1 MDEKELLKERFRL
14 AIASAVKVISENYEL
29 DIRFNNNEETKN
41 NTLNLPELSE
51 FKDLQD
57 FTKIRALAD
66 SEALK
71 IKHTSKK
78 IYTENEPKGRMAK
91 SLYAIAEKIRYEKI
105 GSNKLKGIRNNIVQY
120 HENKYKNKKIE
131 EVKTESDVN
140 ISEAFELYLR
150 THLFNLK
157 QNKITKEVLSYWKNL
172 FDKNIKKDI
181 KDLEKYIYDQKKF
194 ANHITKL
201 IENLEFNDSDSEE
214 KEKKQETT
222 EDKPKSEN
230 DSNET
235 DNQSEPEEK
244 QEQQG
249 DAGLSVLNSDFT
261 PLEDDRV
268 DQTELETVE
277 GDFNP
282 QRKNINRLNKNKYK
296 IFTNEF
302 DEIKKAEDLEKE
314 EELTKLRK
322 LLDQQLTNLQNLI
335 TKLANKLQRQL
346 LAKQNRSWEFDLEEG
361 ILDASKLARV
371 VINPFHSLSYKDE
384 KETDFKDT
392 VVSILIDNSG
402 SMRGR
407 PISVAAIC
415 ADILSRTLERCSVK
429 VEVLGFTT
437 KNWKGGKSREKW
449 NLSNKPSNPGR
460 LNDLRHIVYKSA
472 DSPWRQSKKNLGL
485 MLKEGL
491 LKENIDGEALLWAFK
506 RISKRKEERKILMV
520 ISDGAPVDDSTL
532 SVNSGNY
539 LEKHLKQT
547 VKWIEEN
554 SNMEIL
560 AIGIGHDVTR
570 YYNKAIKITDDQ
582 ELGDVMI
589 NQLSKLFSTKKNKT
603 IH

>member
-1 MDEKELLKERFRL
+1 MDEKELLKERFKL
-14 AIASAVKVISENYEL
+14 AITSAVKVISENYEI
-29 DIRFNNNEETKN
+29 DIKFNNNHETKN
-41 NTLNLPELSE
+41 NILNLPEISE
-51 FKDLQD
+51 FKNLQD
-57 FTKIRALAD
+57 FTKLRALAD

-71 IKHTSKK
+71 IKYTNNK
-78 IYTENEPKGRMAK
+78 IYSKNEPSGQTAK
-91 SLYAIAEKIRYEKI
+91 TLYAIAEKIRYEKI

-131 EVKTESDVN
+131 EIKTEADVN
-140 ISEAFELYLR
+140 IAEAFELYLR
-150 THLFNLK
+150 THFFNLK
-157 QNKITKEVLSYWKNL
+157 QTKITKEVMSYWKDL
-172 FDKNIKKDI
+172 FDKNIKKNLKELDSCI
-181 KDLEKYIYDQKKF
+181 NDQEKY
-194 ANHITKL
+194 ANNISRL
-201 IENLEFNDSDSEE
+201 IENLHF
-214 KEKKQETT
+214 
-222 EDKPKSEN
+222 EDT
-230 DSNET
+230 DSNEK
-235 DNQSEPEEK
+235 EEK
-244 QEQQG
+244 QENKQENSNSENNNDDIENKSDSSEKDDQQKEIN
-249 DAGLSVLNSDFT
+249 LSVLDSDFNSI
-261 PLEDDRV
+261 EDD
-268 DQTELETVE
+268 DSNQIELDNKDGELNQKTESIKKFKK
-277 GDFNP
+277 D
-282 QRKNINRLNKNKYK
+282 KYK

-302 DEIKKAEDLEKE
+302 DEINKAEDLEKE
-314 EELTKLRK
+314 EELVKLRK

-361 ILDASKLARV
+361 ILDASKLSRV
-371 VINPFHSLSYKDE
+371 IIDPFHSLSYKDE

-449 NLSNKPSNPGR
+449 NSSSKPSNPGR
-460 LNDLRHIVYKSA
+460 LNDLRHIIYKSA
-472 DSPWRQSKKNLGL
+472 DTPWRQSKKNLGL

-539 LEKHLKQT
+539 LEKHLKKT

-554 SNMEIL
+554 SNIEIL

-570 YYNKAIKITDDQ
+570 YYNKAIKITDVQ

-589 NQLSKLFSTKKNKT
+589 NQLTNLFSDKKNKT

>member
-1 MDEKELLKERFRL
+1 MDEKELIKERFKL

-29 DIRFNNNEETKN
+29 DIKFNSDLETKK
-41 NTLNLPELSE
+41 NTLNLPEISE
-51 FKDLQD
+51 FNNLQD
-57 FTKIRALAD
+57 FTKLRALAD

-71 IKHTSKK
+71 IKHTNKK
-78 IYTENEPKGRMAK
+78 IYTENEPKGKMAR
-91 SLYAIAEKIRYEKI
+91 SLYAVAEKIRYEKI
-105 GSNKLKGIRNNIVQY
+105 GADKLKGIMNNLIQY
-120 HENKYKNKKIE
+120 HENKYKNKKIQE
-131 EVKTESDVN
+131 IKTESDVN
-140 ISEAFELYLR
+140 ITEAFELYLR
-150 THLFNLK
+150 THFFNLK
-157 QNKITKEVLSYWKNL
+157 QNKVTKEILSYWKDL
-172 FDKNIKKDI
+172 FDKNIKENLNELNNCI
-181 KDLEKYIYDQKKF
+181 NDQKKF
-194 ANHITKL
+194 ASHITKL
-201 IENLEFNDSDSEE
+201 IENLEFKDSESSE
-214 KEKKQETT
+214 KEENKENNQENA
-222 EDKPKSEN
+222 KSEN
-230 DSNET
+230 NSDDTDSKPED
-235 DNQSEPEEK
+235 DNKE
-244 QEQQG
+244 EQQTG
-249 DAGLSVLNSDFT
+249 ANLSVADNN
-261 PLEDDRV
+261 
-268 DQTELETVE
+268 
-277 GDFNP
+277 FNP
-282 QRKNINRLNKNKYK
+282 LNDDNVDEKEFENADGELNAQRKNITKLAKDKYK
-296 IFTNEF
+296 IFTSEF

-361 ILDASKLARV
+361 IIDASKLARV
-371 VINPFHSLSYKDE
+371 VIDPLHSLSYKDE

-449 NLSNKPSNPGR
+449 NLNNKPSNPGR
-460 LNDLRHIVYKSA
+460 LNDLRHIIYKSA
-472 DSPWRQSKKNLGL
+472 DAPWRQSKKNLGL

-506 RISKRKEERKILMV
+506 RISKRKEERRILMV

-554 SNMEIL
+554 SNIEIL

-570 YYNKAIKITDDQ
+570 YYNRAIKITDVQ

-589 NQLSKLFSTKKNKT
+589 NQLTSLFSDKKNKT

>member
-1 MDEKELLKERFRL
+1 MDEKELIKERFKL
-14 AIASAVKVISENYEL
+14 AIASAVKAISENYEL
-29 DIRFNNNEETKN
+29 DIKFNNNQEAGK
-41 NTLNLPELSE
+41 NTLNLPEISE
-51 FKDLQD
+51 FKDLHD
-57 FTKIRALAD
+57 FTKLRALAD

-71 IKHTSKK
+71 IKYTSKK
-78 IYTENEPKGRMAK
+78 IYTENEPKGKMAK

-105 GSNKLKGIRNNIVQY
+105 GADRLKGIRNNLVQY
-120 HENKYKNKKIE
+120 HENKYKNKKIQE
-131 EVKTESDVN
+131 IKTESDVN
-140 ISEAFELYLR
+140 ITEAFELYLR
-150 THLFNLK
+150 THFFNLK
-157 QNKITKEVLSYWKNL
+157 QNKITKEILSYWKDL
-172 FDKNIKKDI
+172 FDKNIKKN
-181 KDLEKYIYDQKKF
+181 LNELNNSVNDQKKF
-194 ANHITKL
+194 ANHITRL
-201 IENLEFNDSDSEE
+201 IENLEFEDSE
-214 KEKKQETT
+214 
-222 EDKPKSEN
+222 
-230 DSNET
+230 SNEK
-235 DNQSEPEEK
+235 EEK
-244 QEQQG
+244 QEN
-249 DAGLSVLNSDFT
+249 DHENSKSENNSDDMDSKSDADNNEEQQTNANLNIVDNNFN
-261 PLEDDRV
+261 LLDD
-268 DQTELETVE
+268 DNADEKELENIESELNTL
-277 GDFNP
+277 
-282 QRKNINRLNKNKYK
+282 RKNTTKLTKDKYK

-314 EELTKLRK
+314 EELAKLRK
-322 LLDQQLTNLQNLI
+322 LLDQQLTNLQDLI

-371 VINPFHSLSYKDE
+371 VIDPFHSLSYKDE

-392 VVSILIDNSG
+392 VVSVLIDNSG

-449 NLSNKPSNPGR
+449 NLNNKPSNPGR
-460 LNDLRHIVYKSA
+460 LNDLRHIIYKSA
-472 DSPWRQSKKNLGL
+472 DAPWRQSKKNLGL

-554 SNMEIL
+554 SNIEIL

-570 YYNKAIKITDDQ
+570 YYNRAIKITDVQ

-589 NQLSKLFSTKKNKT
+589 NQLTDLFSDKKNKT